1 MDALL
6 EQRDAIKK
14 GKKPIKLSS
23 KSESFNI
30 LIENLNK
37 YSFGY
42 IGTIAAII
50 YNSILEKG
58 ILGSLYELFKSSFF
72 FVKQTQRYP
81 NKLLDNIFSF
91 VSEPLERII
100 PNSTKNTS
108 EQLLSK

>member
-58 ILGSLYELFKSSFF
+58 ILGSVYELFKSSFF
-72 FVKQTQRYP
+72 FVKKTQRYP
-81 NKLLDNIFSF
+81 NKLLHNIFSF

-108 EQLLSK
+108 KQPLSK